1 MKNIKD
7 YEKTLKI
14 KENLTLADI
23 KFISNGDKTFFK
35 QGKYQFYNI
44 KLKIHHQQIIVYVCR

>member
-23 KFISNGDKTFFK
+23 KFISNGDKTLFK

-44 KLKIHHQQIIVYVCR
+44 KLKIHHQ

>member
-44 KLKIHHQQIIVYVCR
+44 KLKIHHQ